1 MRSSEAES
9 QAQSKTFDR
18 GGVVLMAVLAGKGPD
33 GSNNGLGL
41 GIGIVTG
48 SERPEYLAVR
58 IVRCD

>member
-9 QAQSKTFDR
+9 QAQSRALDR
-18 GGVVLMAVLAGKGPD
+18 GGVVLMTVLAGKGPD

-48 SERPEYLAVR
+48 SERPE
-58 IVRCD
+58 